1 MHVLDRLLRVRTAL
15 VLVLFVLLAWRT
27 LPAASADIG
36 STIAVPGRS
45 SATPMVAAN
54 GSFLVVAFS
63 AASPSG
69 TTDIYASISRDF
81 GKTFAGPV
89 RVNNVDGDARVN
101 GEQPPRVALV
111 HHADADDEIVVVW
124 PTKGATGTKLVAAR
138 SRNGGR
144 SFAAAVTVRE
154 SDAPGNRGW
163 HNVSVGPS
171 GEVQVIWLDH
181 REMADHA
188 MGTAPAHDHTGT
200 GKLDGVAMAQQ
211 SKLYIGN
218 LDGPIAPHPVTRG
231 VCYCC
236 KTAIAT
242 GANGTIAAAWRHV
255 YPGNFRD
262 IAFATSSDGGRTF
275 GAPVRVSEDHW
286 MLEGCPDDGPAM
298 AIDRENVVH
307 VAWPTLIT
315 DEKSGEPTVAIFY
328 ARSADG
334 RTFTPRLRM
343 PTEGVAHHP
352 QIVIDASGVPMVAWD
367 ESGTGT
373 RRLIVSPASSPR
385 RSLITESAALYP
397 TLALA
402 GQHVVAAWTA
412 PRPSGSTIETTWLQV
427 AR

>member
-1 MHVLDRLLRVRTAL
+1 MHVLDRLLRARATS
-15 VLVLFVLLAWRT
+15 VLALFVLLMWQT
-27 LPAASADIG
+27 LPAVRADMG

-45 SATPMVAAN
+45 SATPTVAAD
-54 GSFLVVAFS
+54 GSFVVVVFS
-63 AASPSG
+63 ATTPSG
-69 TTDIYASISRDF
+69 TADIYASTSHDG

-111 HHADADDEIVVVW
+111 HRADADNEIVVVW

-138 SRNGGR
+138 SRDGGR
-144 SFAAAVTVRE
+144 SFAAATTVRE

-163 HNVSVGPS
+163 HNVSAGRS
-171 GEVQVIWLDH
+171 GQVQVIWLDH
-181 REMADHA
+181 REMAGHA
-188 MGTAPAHDHTGT
+188 MGTAPAHVHTGAA
-200 GKLDGVAMAQQ
+200 KMDGVAMAQQ
-211 SKLYIGN
+211 SQLYIGN

-236 KTAIAT
+236 KTAMAVA
-242 GANGTIAAAWRHV
+242 ANGTIAAAWRHV
-255 YPGNFRD
+255 YPGNVRD
-262 IAFATSSDGGRTF
+262 IAFAVSSDGGRTF

-286 MLEGCPDDGPAM
+286 ILEGCPDDGPAM
-298 AIDRENVVH
+298 AIDRENAVH
-307 VAWPTLIT
+307 IAWPTLIT
-315 DEKSGEPTVAIFY
+315 DEKTGEPTVAIFY
-328 ARSADG
+328 ARSTDG

-352 QIVIDASGVPMVAWD
+352 QIVIDGQGVPIIAWD

-373 RRLIVSPASSPR
+373 RRLIVSPAFSPR
-385 RSLITESAALYP
+385 RTTIGESAGVYP
-397 TLALA
+397 TLALS

-412 PRPSGSTIETTWLQV
+412 PRPSGSAIETTWLPV